1 MTQPSDSMQLHLGA
15 SLPERKPAG
24 AGLADKPNTTYLP
37 KAAPPGCFTAC
48 FTAQKPAGNP
58 ALVLAFQLNASKP
71 TGPRPLS
78 LGALPCTPWGWPFGA
93 AQCNPDASLPESI
106 TRVKPT
112 GRGHSLLGRLPESSC
127 YPMSA
132 RRSGRFGLV
141 AAGCACFQTT
151 WDKPNTEMGAVT
163 AEVETAMAAEGAK
176 AGEQDGR
183 PGAMQLLQPGM
194 APASGSGLQQPNTE
208 MGAAAAEVDTAMAAE
223 GAKAGE
229 QDGRPG
235 AMQLLQPGMALASG
249 SGLQQPNTE
258 MGAAAAEVDTAMA
271 AEGAKAGEQDG
282 RPGAMQLLQLGMA
295 PASGSGLQQMPT
307 HAAEA
312 AVVEDTAA
320 VVVNHDPEMHLKIF
334 SDQHKTWA
342 EMHNLDLKADEGQ
355 LLAAILQ
362 WPEQYKPYCGS
373 EGSFHHSF
381 AVCGILVANGM
392 YAPDFNNP
400 KLQAIN
406 HFTEDMKSALLSGGL
421 KQFELALLLAGLNP
435 NTEMGAAAAE
445 VDTAMAAEGAKAGE
459 QDGRP
464 GAMQL
469 LQLGMA
475 PASGS
480 GLQQF
485 PKISGPESVQGSS
498 RTEFLQHSNLSLD
511 EERAIR
517 IAKQKEILAKLG
529 LQAIVDNIRSPRSP
543 IRRQSTHSA
552 PLETRRSTRL
562 TVLSSKL
569 SKQQVKGDVGAQ
581 GQQVRKRAKSAASND
596 CSKRTKRTAQEMA
609 GLLEKEF
616 HWDIMSASN
625 FRDIP
630 MPTHAAE
637 AAVVEDT
644 AAVVVN
650 HDPEMHLKIFSDQHK
665 TWAEMHNLDLKA
677 DEGQL
682 LAAILQWPEQ
692 YKLYCGSEGSF
703 HHSFAVCGI
712 LVANGMYAPDFNNPK
727 LQAINH
733 FTEDMKSALLSGG
746 LKQFELALL
755 LAGLNALCQGDVG
768 AQGQQVRKRAKSA
781 ASNDCS
787 KRTKRTAQEMAGLL
801 EKEFH
806 WDIMSA
812 SNFRDI
818 PEVKVRIAELINK
831 FGGTEGAAT
840 MVMSQPLPSRVPS
853 LEEMD
858 KYKSAGGHVSYL
870 NNLADK
876 TIGCYLASVSI
887 EDTIEILVIG
897 KMKGLHHRA
906 KFTLPE
912 PTKTLAIKDYPLTMF
927 DKVTW
932 PVLGILAIDKGR
944 HAVPWACDTLGVSA
958 KQISSA
964 LKGNNIKG

>member
-1 MTQPSDSMQLHLGA
+1 MAPVHTLRNLLFTHFLVSPPTQLLVYSHHYTGRRAQPRSIAAPPPASGLPCCFLTAAMRLLDGLLPDATVRLGLLFQASGCCRIQGSRSRVGNSAWVLHRMRAYPLGLAFRINTMQPSDSMQLRLGA

-24 AGLADKPNTTYLP
+24 AGLADKRNTTYRP
-37 KAAPPGCFTAC
+37 KAAPPGCFTARE
-48 FTAQKPAGNP
+48 QKPAGNP

-78 LGALPCTPWGWPFGA
+78 LGALPRTPWGWPFGA

-106 TRVKPT
+106 TR
-112 GRGHSLLGRLPESSC
+112 
-127 YPMSA
+127 
-132 RRSGRFGLV
+132 
-141 AAGCACFQTT
+141 
-151 WDKPNTEMGAVT
+151 PNTEMGAAT
-163 AEVETAMAAEGAK
+163 AEVETAMAAEGAE
-176 AGEQDGR
+176 AGEQDG
-183 PGAMQLLQPGM
+183 Q
-194 APASGSGLQQPNTE
+194 
-208 MGAAAAEVDTAMAAE
+208 
-223 GAKAGE
+223 
-229 QDGRPG
+229 PG

-258 MGAAAAEVDTAMA
+258 MGATTAEVDTAMA
-271 AEGAKAGEQDG
+271 AEGAEAGEQDG
-282 RPGAMQLLQLGMA
+282 RLGAMQLLQPGMA
-295 PASGSGLQQMPT
+295 L
-307 HAAEA
+307 
-312 AVVEDTAA
+312 
-320 VVVNHDPEMHLKIF
+320 
-334 SDQHKTWA
+334 
-342 EMHNLDLKADEGQ
+342 
-355 LLAAILQ
+355 
-362 WPEQYKPYCGS
+362 
-373 EGSFHHSF
+373 
-381 AVCGILVANGM
+381 
-392 YAPDFNNP
+392 
-400 KLQAIN
+400 
-406 HFTEDMKSALLSGGL
+406 
-421 KQFELALLLAGLNP
+421 
-435 NTEMGAAAAE
+435 
-445 VDTAMAAEGAKAGE
+445 
-459 QDGRP
+459 
-464 GAMQL
+464 
-469 LQLGMA
+469 
-475 PASGS
+475 ASGS

-517 IAKQKEILAKLG
+517 IAKQKEFLAKLG

-552 PLETRRSTRL
+552 PFETRRSTRL

-569 SKQQVKGDVGAQ
+569 SKQQVK
-581 GQQVRKRAKSAASND
+581 
-596 CSKRTKRTAQEMA
+596 
-609 GLLEKEF
+609 
-616 HWDIMSASN
+616 
-625 FRDIP
+625 

-806 WDIMSA
+806 SDIMSA
-812 SNFRDI
+812 SNFKDI

-831 FGGTEGAAT
+831 FGGTEGATT
-840 MVMSQPLPSRVPS
+840 MVGIKAKANTTEEDVAEELMKS
-853 LEEMD
+853 LRH
-858 KYKSAGGHVSYL
+858 KWK
-870 NNLADK
+870 NLRNMAKK
-876 TIGCYLASVSI
+876 TQKEKGDEPTPAQQGAQASVSI

-912 PTKTLAIKDYPLTMF
+912 PTKTLAIKDSTP
-927 DKVTW
+927 
-932 PVLGILAIDKGR
+932 
-944 HAVPWACDTLGVSA
+944 
-958 KQISSA
+958 
-964 LKGNNIKG
+964 